1 MSSELLLKFDTKDAS
16 EYSYII
22 YIDEAG
28 RGCLAGPV
36 YVGAVIWPQIMEK
49 DDVTWKTIRDSKKL
63 SKKKRENLVP
73 YIEKVAYTAVGTA
86 SVSEID
92 EHNILNATFL
102 AMHRAIRT
110 IIQYLGSNVNPE
122 DILLCVD
129 GNSFRPYMHEGTFLS
144 HVCIPHGDDTYVG
157 IAAASILAKVN
168 HDHHIRRLC
177 EKDPTLHEKYGWVKN
192 VCYGTKQHRDG
203 IAEHGLTSHHR
214 TTFGNYAQRKN
225 YNHHQKG
232 SFNTHSMPSG

>member
-1 MSSELLLKFDTKDAS
+1 MSSELLLTFDTNDD
-16 EYSYII
+16 EYNYII

-36 YVGAVIWPQIMEK
+36 FVGAVMWPQIMEK
-49 DDVTWKTIRDSKKL
+49 DDEMWKTIRDSKKL
-63 SKKKRENLVP
+63 SKKKRELLVP
-73 YIEKVAYTAVGTA
+73 YIEKVAYTAVGCA

-92 EHNILNATFL
+92 EHNILNATYL

-110 IIQYLGSNVNPE
+110 VIKYLGPHVSPD

-129 GNSFRPYMHEGTFLS
+129 GNSFKPYMHDGTFLS
-144 HVCIPHGDDTYVG
+144 HICIPHGDDTYVG

-168 HDHHIRRLC
+168 HDNHIRQLC
-177 EKDPTLHEKYGWVKN
+177 EKDPTLHERYGWMKN

-203 IAEHGLTSHHR
+203 IAQHGLTSYHR
-214 TTFGNYAQRKN
+214 TTFGNYASKKN
-225 YNHHQKG
+225 YNLHQKG
-232 SFNTHSMPSG
+232 TFNTRNFLSA